1 MEVPVMRTR
10 VSSASAD
17 FDLETAAGKSYS
29 HEEPKERTPFDYL
42 KKASRLWL
50 ALAAFLLILF
60 FCLSSSVFNQSPS
73 GSQNYNLHQTGS
85 TTSGEDPLL
94 VGHRIASLDRV
105 QSTLEAQPHRRHLP
119 HHHVAHA
126 AAQTHDSEGMTIEGQ
141 QKAQQHLDEEETDE
155 DDNDYAEEDEEESHL
170 DREYLAEAHSEYLRN
185 EELDE
190 GKQHPDEPEYID
202 IWDGVSHEDLHI
214 SEGVPGLK
222 TPLYRLPFV
231 DGQHNDTHI
240 IGVHTKKVYLPRFL
254 SVSGGKRLPDITGTY
269 RMYMIKDGRP
279 KPHLNHGRLIW
290 QKEGQNSSMFLY
302 YDHMHHT
309 WVFNNELE
317 LRKPQPLA
325 FLAHGA
331 ILPISKRSDRTFRKY
346 GAPKSVHWIVRD
358 IVSGDSRPDGTIK
371 VEADP
376 RRSGDADLQ
385 PLLLQ
390 KVYHAPEDGSL
401 DGEGEMDDFE
411 LFEEE
416 HEEDEDE
423 EEELPLDEHGEPIAL
438 PIGARSFQQF
448 ITHLRTNVYHT
459 FDTLHPR
466 YDHKEILRDPITFV
480 ETNAHPDL
488 VGPERLD
495 GYSHDVVPHP
505 LRKSIQNEEI
515 H

>member
-1 MEVPVMRTR
+1 MLL
-10 VSSASAD
+10 
-17 FDLETAAGKSYS
+17 FL
-29 HEEPKERTPFDYL
+29 
-42 KKASRLWL
+42 
-50 ALAAFLLILF
+50 LAA
-60 FCLSSSVFNQSPS
+60 
-73 GSQNYNLHQTGS
+73 
-85 TTSGEDPLL
+85 
-94 VGHRIASLDRV
+94 
-105 QSTLEAQPHRRHLP
+105 
-119 HHHVAHA
+119 
-126 AAQTHDSEGMTIEGQ
+126 
-141 QKAQQHLDEEETDE
+141 
-155 DDNDYAEEDEEESHL
+155 
-170 DREYLAEAHSEYLRN
+170 
-185 EELDE
+185 
-190 GKQHPDEPEYID
+190 
-202 IWDGVSHEDLHI
+202 
-214 SEGVPGLK
+214 
-222 TPLYRLPFV
+222 
-231 DGQHNDTHI
+231 
-240 IGVHTKKVYLPRFL
+240 
-254 SVSGGKRLPDITGTY
+254 
-269 RMYMIKDGRP
+269 
-279 KPHLNHGRLIW
+279 
-290 QKEGQNSSMFLY
+290 
-302 YDHMHHT
+302 
-309 WVFNNELE
+309 
-317 LRKPQPLA
+317 
-325 FLAHGA
+325 
-331 ILPISKRSDRTFRKY
+331 
-346 GAPKSVHWIVRD
+346 
-358 IVSGDSRPDGTIK
+358 
-371 VEADP
+371 ADP